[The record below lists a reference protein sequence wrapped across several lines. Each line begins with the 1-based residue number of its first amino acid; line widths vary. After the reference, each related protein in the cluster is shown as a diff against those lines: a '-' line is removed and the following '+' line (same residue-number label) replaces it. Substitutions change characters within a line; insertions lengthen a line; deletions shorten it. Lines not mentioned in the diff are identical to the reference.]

1 VVSAAGDR
9 TGAASH
15 GEPQADGEAVRAQRA
30 EGERSHDSWD
40 FTRADFQERLHE
52 LYRELRDREPLA
64 RSPTGL
70 WAVSRFADVFALASD
85 PATFS
90 SERTVISPPGLV
102 PTIQSLDPP
111 RHDRLRALVSLA
123 FTPSRVRA
131 MEPRVRAIA
140 RELLEPLLDAKRA
153 DLLAGY
159 ARHIPSRVIGELIGI
174 PAERIP
180 DFLHWTEAMVEL
192 PSGQTQS
199 QAIQNPVASIYA
211 EFARLLDERRRARR
225 DDLMSALIDAELEG
239 RKLTQE
245 ELLGFCFVLV
255 VAGNDTTTNLIANG
269 AVLLAEHPD
278 QRRLLRDSALL
289 DGAIEEMLRYESP
302 AQALP
307 RRLTRDATL
316 HGVTLREGEQV
327 FLLFG
332 SANRDEREFEH
343 PDRFDVLRRSRRHLA
358 FGHGLH
364 FCLGKSLAR
373 LEARVAFE
381 ELLARAPDYAL
392 DGPAPWLP
400 SMWARAHARVPIV
413 LR

>member
-1 VVSAAGDR
+1 
-9 TGAASH
+9 
-15 GEPQADGEAVRAQRA
+15 
-30 EGERSHDSWD
+30 
-40 FTRADFQERLHE
+40 
-52 LYRELRDREPLA
+52 
-64 RSPTGL
+64 
-70 WAVSRFADVFALASD
+70 VSRFADVFALASD
-85 PATFS
+85 PDTFS

-123 FTPSRVRA
+123 FTPSRVRGI
-131 MEPRVRAIA
+131 EPRVRAIA
-140 RELLEPLLDAKRA
+140 RELLAPLLEAGRA

-174 PAERIP
+174 PDERIS
-180 DFLHWTEAMVEL
+180 DFLHWTESMVEL
-192 PSGQTQS
+192 PDGTTQAE
-199 QAIQNPVASIYA
+199 AIKSPAASIYG
-211 EFARLLDERRRARR
+211 EFARLLDQRRRARQ

-269 AVLLAEHPD
+269 AVLLAEHPE
-278 QRRLLRDSALL
+278 QRRLLAEDPSLL

-332 SANRDEREFEH
+332 AANRDEREFEH
-343 PDRFDVLRRSRRHLA
+343 PDHFDVRRRIKRHLA
-358 FGHGLH
+358 FGQGLH

-400 SMWARAHARVPIV
+400 SMWARAHARVPIA

>member
-1 VVSAAGDR
+1 VVSAAAEPV
-9 TGAASH
+9 GA
-15 GEPQADGEAVRAQRA
+15 GG
-30 EGERSHDSWD
+30 WD
-40 FTRADFQERLHE
+40 WSRPDFQQRLYDI
-52 LYRELRDREPLA
+52 YRELRDRQPLA
-64 RSPTGL
+64 RSPAGF
-70 WAVSRFADVFALASD
+70 WAVSRFADVYAIASD
-85 PATFS
+85 PQTWS

-131 MEPRVRAIA
+131 MAPRVRAVA
-140 RELLEPLLDAKRA
+140 RELLDGFAQTGRA
-153 DLLAGY
+153 DLLAQY
-159 ARHIPSRVIGELIGI
+159 ARHIPSRVIGEMIGI
-174 PAERIP
+174 PGERIP

-192 PSGQTQS
+192 PQGKTQS
-199 QAIQNPVASIYA
+199 EAIQNPAASIYA

-225 DDLMSALIDAELEG
+225 DDLMSALIDARVDGTE
-239 RKLTQE
+239 LTQE

-278 QRRLLRDSALL
+278 QRRMLAQDPSLL
-289 DGAIEEMLRYESP
+289 DGAIEEMLRFESP

-307 RRLTRDATL
+307 RRLTREATL
-316 HGVTLREGEQV
+316 HGQTLPEGAQL

-332 SANRDEREFEH
+332 SANRDEREFEQA
-343 PDRFDVLRRSRRHLA
+343 DRFDVRRRIKRHLA
-358 FGHGLH
+358 FGQGIH

-381 ELLARAPDYAL
+381 ELLARAPEYEL
-392 DGPAPWLP
+392 TGPAPWLP
-400 SMWARAHARVPIV
+400 SMWARAHARVPIE
-413 LR
+413 LRPGR

>member
-9 TGAASH
+9 AGAASH
-15 GEPQADGEAVRAQRA
+15 GEPG
-30 EGERSHDSWD
+30 HDSWD

-52 LYRELRDREPLA
+52 VYRELRDHQPIA

-140 RELLEPLLDAKRA
+140 RELLEPLLEAGRA

-174 PAERIP
+174 PSERIP
-180 DFLHWTEAMVEL
+180 DFLRWTEAMVEL

-199 QAIQNPVASIYA
+199 QVIRSPAASIYA
-211 EFARLLDERRRARR
+211 EFARLLDERRRVRQG
-225 DDLMSALIDAELEG
+225 DLMSALIDAELEG
-239 RKLTQE
+239 RRLTQE

-269 AVLLAEHPD
+269 TVLLAEHPD
-278 QRRLLRDSALL
+278 QRRLLADDPALL

-316 HGVTLREGEQV
+316 HGTTLREGEQV

-332 SANRDEREFEH
+332 AANRDEREFQDA
-343 PDRFDVLRRSRRHLA
+343 DRFDVRRQMKRHLA
-358 FGHGLH
+358 FGQGLH

-400 SMWARAHARVPIV
+400 SMWARAHARVPIAF
-413 LR
+413 RA

>member
-1 VVSAAGDR
+1 MSAA
-9 TGAASH
+9 A
-15 GEPQADGEAVRAQRA
+15 EAPA
-30 EGERSHDSWD
+30 EGGWD
-40 FTRADFQERLHE
+40 WTRPDYQERLHE
-52 LYRELRDREPLA
+52 IYAELRARHPVA
-64 RSPTGL
+64 RSPAGF
-70 WAVSRFADVFALASD
+70 WAVSRFADVYEIASE

-90 SERTVISPPGLV
+90 SERTLISPPDLV

-140 RELLEPLLDAKRA
+140 RELLAPLAEA
-153 DLLAGY
+153 GGGDLLATY
-159 ARHIPSRVIGELIGI
+159 ARHIPSRVIGEMIGI

-192 PSGQTQS
+192 PQGRTQAE
-199 QAIQNPVASIYA
+199 AIKNPAASIYA

-225 DDLMSALIDAELEG
+225 DDLMSALIDARLDGGE
-239 RKLTQE
+239 LTQE

-269 AVLLAEHPD
+269 AVLLAEHPE
-278 QRRLLRDSALL
+278 QRRMLAHDPSLL
-289 DGAIEEMLRYESP
+289 DGAIEEMLRYEAP

-307 RRLTRDATL
+307 RRLLRDATL
-316 HGVTLREGEQV
+316 HGHALREGEQL

-332 SANRDEREFEH
+332 SANRDEREFEDA
-343 PDRFDVLRRSRRHLA
+343 DRFDVRRRIKRHLA
-358 FGHGLH
+358 FGQGIH

-381 ELLARAPDYAL
+381 ELLARAPEYELA
-392 DGPAPWLP
+392 GPAPWLP
-400 SMWARAHARVPIV
+400 SMWARAHARVPIA
-413 LR
+413 LRPER

>member
-1 VVSAAGDR
+1 MVSAASE
-9 TGAASH
+9 TAAH
-15 GEPQADGEAVRAQRA
+15 GG
-30 EGERSHDSWD
+30 WD
-40 FTRADFQERLHE
+40 WTRPDFQTRLHDI
-52 LYRELRDREPLA
+52 YRELRDRQPLA
-64 RSPTGL
+64 RSPAGF
-70 WAVSRFADVFALASD
+70 WAVSRFADVYAIASD
-85 PATFS
+85 PVAFS
-90 SERTVISPPGLV
+90 SERTLISPPGLV

-123 FTPSRVRA
+123 FTPKRVRE

-140 RELLEPLLDAKRA
+140 HELLAPLLEAGRG
-153 DLLAGY
+153 DLLAAY

-192 PSGQTQS
+192 PQGQTQS
-199 QAIQNPVASIYA
+199 EAIKNPAASIYA
-211 EFARLLDERRRARR
+211 EFARLLDERRRQRR
-225 DDLMSALIDAELEG
+225 DDLMSALMDAELEG

-278 QRRLLRDSALL
+278 QRRLLVEDPELL
-289 DGAIEEMLRYESP
+289 DDAIEEMLRYEAP

-307 RRLTRDATL
+307 RRLVREATL
-316 HGVTLREGEQV
+316 HGETLPEGAQL

-343 PDRFDVLRRSRRHLA
+343 ADRFDVRRRIKRHLA
-358 FGHGLH
+358 FGQGIH

-381 ELLARAPDYAL
+381 ELLARAPGYAL
-392 DGPAPWLP
+392 DGPAPWLA
-400 SMWARAHARVPIV
+400 SMWARAHARVPIA
-413 LR
+413 LRA

>member
-1 VVSAAGDR
+1 MSEAA
-9 TGAASH
+9 
-15 GEPQADGEAVRAQRA
+15 PPVA
-30 EGERSHDSWD
+30 ESGWD
-40 FTRADFQERLHE
+40 WTRPDYQERLHE
-52 LYRELRDREPLA
+52 IYRELRDHRPLA
-64 RSPTGL
+64 KSPAGF
-70 WAVSRFADVFALASD
+70 WAVSRFADVYAVSSD

-90 SERTVISPPGLV
+90 SERTLISPPGLV

-140 RELLEPLLDAKRA
+140 RELLDGFAADGRA
-153 DLLAGY
+153 DLVAQY
-159 ARHIPSRVIGELIGI
+159 ARHIPSRVIGEMIGI

-192 PSGQTQS
+192 PQGKTQAE
-199 QAIQNPVASIYA
+199 AIRDPAASIYA
-211 EFARLLDERRRARR
+211 EFAALLEERRRTRC
-225 DDLMSALIDAELEG
+225 DDLMSALIDAKLDGAE
-239 RKLTQE
+239 LTQE

-278 QRRLLRDSALL
+278 QRRLLAHDPSLL
-289 DGAIEEMLRYESP
+289 PDAIEEMLRYEAP

-316 HGVTLREGEQV
+316 HGQTLREGEQL
-327 FLLFG
+327 FLLWG
-332 SANRDEREFEH
+332 SANRDEREFEDA
-343 PDRFDVLRRSRRHLA
+343 DRFDVRRRIKRHLG
-358 FGHGLH
+358 FGQGVH

-381 ELLARAPDYAL
+381 ELLARAPGYELA
-392 DGPAPWLP
+392 GPAPWLP
-400 SMWARAHARVPIV
+400 SMWARAHASVPV
-413 LR
+413 AFSRER

>member
-1 VVSAAGDR
+1 VVSAA
-9 TGAASH
+9 TEAAAP
-15 GEPQADGEAVRAQRA
+15 GG
-30 EGERSHDSWD
+30 WD
-40 FTRADFQERLHE
+40 WSRPDFQERLYTI
-52 LYRELRDREPLA
+52 YRELRDGEPLA
-64 RSPTGL
+64 RSPHGF
-70 WAVSRFADVFALASD
+70 WAVARFADVYEIASD
-85 PATFS
+85 PQTYS

-131 MEPRVRAIA
+131 MEPRVRAVA
-140 RELLEPLLDAKRA
+140 RALLEPLLEAGRG
-153 DLLAGY
+153 DLLRQY
-159 ARHIPSRVIGELIGI
+159 ARHIPSQVIGEMIGI

-192 PSGQTQS
+192 PQGKTQS
-199 QAIQNPVASIYA
+199 EAIKNPAASIYA
-211 EFARLLDERRRARR
+211 EFARLLDERRHTRR
-225 DDLMSALIDAELEG
+225 DDLMSALIDARLDG
-239 RKLTQE
+239 TALTQE

-269 AVLLAEHPD
+269 AVLLAEHPA
-278 QRRLLRDSALL
+278 QRRMLAQDPSLL

-307 RRLTRDATL
+307 RRLTREAKL
-316 HGVTLREGEQV
+316 HGQTLPEGTQL

-332 SANRDEREFEH
+332 SANRDEREFEQA
-343 PDRFDVLRRSRRHLA
+343 DRFDVRRRIKRHLA
-358 FGHGLH
+358 FGQGIH

-381 ELLARAPDYAL
+381 ELLARAPEYELA
-392 DGPAPWLP
+392 GPAPWLP
-400 SMWARAHARVPIV
+400 SLWARAHARVPIAF
-413 LR
+413 RAGH